1 MIRPFKGMFAITQ
14 EWGNDLVINGV
25 HIYAQFG
32 LKGHNGV
39 DYGCPEGTPIYAPH
53 NGKVIEAA
61 FDKYGYGM
69 YVKIENDKEGS
80 ILGHLK
86 SFVVNPGDVITEG
99 TQIGLSDNT
108 GNSTGAHLHWGYF
121 RKPRNK
127 SDGYSGTTNP
137 YPYLQDQTP
146 TESIEI
152 LKQKIEDMKQTEIR
166 LKNEKEALQTEMT
179 NKLALKEKECLQKL
193 QDYKTKVANLTKTF
207 NEQIT
212 SI

>member
-1 MIRPFKGMFAITQ
+1 MIRPFKGMFTITQ
-14 EWGNDLVINGV
+14 EWGNDLVIGGV

-39 DYGCPEGTPIYAPH
+39 DYGTPTGTPILAPH
-53 NGKVIEAA
+53 GGKVIEAA

-86 SFVVNPGDVITEG
+86 SFVVNPGDTITEG
-99 TQIGLSDNT
+99 TEIGISDNT

-127 SDGYSGTTNP
+127 TDGYSGTTNP
-137 YPYLQDQTP
+137 FPFLQPQPTPP
-146 TESIEI
+146 TESIEQ

-166 LKNEKEALQTEMT
+166 LQKEKDALQIEMGV
-179 NKLALKEKECLQKL
+179 KLAEKDRECLQKL
-193 QDYKTKVANLTKTF
+193 QDYKQKI
-207 NEQIT
+207 IT
-212 SI
+212 YVNQA